1 MDCRDNLPDPG
12 RRQMQIVAG
21 VCAAESLTH
30 DLKTGVPPGQ
40 KGLQKAI
47 GEPFLGAN
55 TVQFLEF

>member
-1 MDCRDNLPDPG
+1 
-12 RRQMQIVAG
+12 MQIVAG

-47 GEPFLGAN
+47 GEPFLGAH